1 MLESWTQGS
10 IAATIEARTEFIA
23 ELTTTEKI
31 IELLERIVQL
41 SYPPLNHVV
50 ERLLALIKD
59 KDSLHSEFQ
68 SIILSMNPETIWTSL
83 DSMYEP
89 LSAAF

>member
-1 MLESWTQGS
+1 M
-10 IAATIEARTEFIA
+10 AVNVDARTEFIA

-31 IELLERIVQL
+31 IQLLERIVQL
-41 SYPPLNHVV
+41 SYPPLNHMV

-68 SIILSMNPETIWTSL
+68 SIILGMNPETIWRSI
-83 DSMYEP
+83 DSMYRLLP
-89 LSAAF
+89 PAF